1 MLIGVGRL
9 WSASFLLF
17 FLFLGSA
24 SAERP
29 VSGEGRLAQNSASL
43 SSQGVGVLAL
53 KLYSENASTRLQ
65 KQAVLKL
72 TNVTNNSVT
81 WQTTD
86 DSAQCEFAN
95 IPIGRYEI
103 EVSAAGYLTTK
114 TEAEVTDASHPATL
128 DIVLKRDASAINSDS
143 AEAVV
148 PAKVRKL
155 TKRAIGM
162 MKSEHFAQ
170 AHKELDEAY
179 KLAPANPDLKFLLGY
194 LYFKEKDLDKAGESL
209 AAASH
214 LNPQNADVFTLL
226 GRVGLERE
234 DYAGAQSALEQ
245 AVLLDY
251 ENWLPH
257 DLLAATYLRQ
267 KDYKKALDEAEIA
280 IKAGQR
286 TASLSR
292 LILGQSLLE
301 MGRTREATEAF
312 NLFLQESPQDPIAGR
327 VRNMVL
333 SQDHGSTTPIASSAD
348 SVLLS
353 PGLDPLAVL
362 PAPALWLKSWQPRG
376 IDEVKPFVVPA
387 VTCPFAQVT
396 DEAGKRATQL
406 VQDVERFAAVEQLLH
421 QAVDDYGIPTRTI
434 TRKYNYVAS
443 MSEPRAGDLYVN
455 EFRADK
461 VLLEGYPDNI
471 ATSGFAVLALVFH
484 PRMRE
489 NFAMACEGLG
499 DWHGHATWLVHFRQR
514 DDRPNRMHSYKSGN
528 RQLPVGLKGR
538 AWITA
543 DNFQIVRME
552 AEIVNPIPE
561 IRLLSER
568 QAVEY
573 GPVPFPKKNTT
584 VWLPKYAQI
593 YLDFRKHH
601 YYRRHSFDHY
611 MLFSVD
617 TNDKTEEPALPQ
629 ADAGHLS
636 PAHD

>member
-17 FLFLGSA
+17 VFVLGGV

-29 VSGEGRLAQNSASL
+29 ASVRLAQDSSSL
-43 SSQGVGVLAL
+43 NAPVTGVLVL
-53 KLYSENASTRLQ
+53 KLYSQSTSTHLQ

-72 TNVTNNSVT
+72 TSLSNNLVT
-81 WQTTD
+81 WQTSD
-86 DSAQCEFAN
+86 DSARCEFAN
-95 IPIGRYEI
+95 LPLGKYEI
-103 EVSAAGYLTTK
+103 EVSAAGYLTAT
-114 TEAEVTDASHPATL
+114 TEAEVTDAARPDNL
-128 DIVLKRDASAINSDS
+128 DIVLERDASAVNSESSD
-143 AEAVV
+143 AVM

-155 TKRAIGM
+155 TKRAISM

-170 AHKELDEAY
+170 AHKQLEEAY
-179 KLAPANPDLKFLLGY
+179 KLAPTNSDLKFLLGY
-194 LYFKEKDLDKAGESL
+194 LYFKEKDFAKAGESL

-214 LNPQNADVFTLL
+214 LNPQNADIFTLW

-234 DYAGAQSALEQ
+234 DYISAQSALEQ

-267 KDYKKALDEAEIA
+267 KNYQKALDEAEIA
-280 IKAGQR
+280 LRTGQPAAG
-286 TASLSR
+286 LSH

-301 MGRTREATEAF
+301 MGRSQEATQAF
-312 NLFLQESPQDPIAGR
+312 SLFLQESPQDPMASR
-327 VRNMVL
+327 VRNLVENR
-333 SQDHGSTTPIASSAD
+333 DHDSTTAIAASAT
-348 SVLLS
+348 
-353 PGLDPLAVL
+353 PGLDPLAAL
-362 PAPALWLKSWQPRG
+362 PAPGLSLKSWQPRG
-376 IDEVKPFVVPA
+376 VDEVKPFVAPA
-387 VTCPFAQVT
+387 ETCPFTQVM
-396 DEAGKRATQL
+396 DGAAMRAMQL
-406 VQDVERFAAVEQLLH
+406 VQDVERFAAVEELLH

-443 MSEPRAGDLYVN
+443 MSEPQAGALSVH

-461 VLLEGYPDNI
+461 MMLEGYPDNI
-471 ATSGFAVLALVFH
+471 ATTGFAVLALVFH
-484 PRMRE
+484 PHMRE

-499 DWHGHATWLVHFRQR
+499 EWHGHATWLVHFRQR
-514 DDRPNRMHSYKSGN
+514 DDRPNRMHSYKVGN
-528 RQLPVGLKGR
+528 RLLPVGLKGR

-543 DNFQIVRME
+543 DNFQIVRIE
-552 AEIVNPIPE
+552 AEIIHPIPE

-568 QAVEY
+568 QMVDY

-617 TNDKTEEPALPQ
+617 TDDKAEEPALPP
-629 ADAGHLS
+629 G
-636 PAHD
+636 

>member
-1 MLIGVGRL
+1 MLVRRL

-17 FLFLGSA
+17 VLFPGSVF
-24 SAERP
+24 AERP
-29 VSGEGRLAQNSASL
+29 ASGEVRLAQDSSSL
-43 SSQGVGVLAL
+43 SAHGTGVFVL
-53 KLYSENASTRLQ
+53 KLYSENASTRLL

-72 TNVTNNSVT
+72 TNLTTNSVT

-86 DSAQCEFAN
+86 DSARCEFAN
-95 IPIGRYEI
+95 IPFGKYEI
-103 EVSAAGYLTTK
+103 EVSAAGYLTKK
-114 TEAEVTDASHPATL
+114 TEAEVTDASRPANL
-128 DIVLKRDASAINSDS
+128 DIVLERDASAVNPDS
-143 AEAVV
+143 AEAVM

-162 MKSEHFAQ
+162 MKSGHFAQ
-170 AHKELDEAY
+170 AHKQLEEAY
-179 KLAPANPDLKFLLGY
+179 KLAPANPDVQFLLGY
-194 LYFKEKDLDKAGESL
+194 LYFKEKDLDKAGENL

-214 LNPQNADVFTLL
+214 LNPQNADAFTLL
-226 GRVGLERE
+226 GRVGLERA

-257 DLLAATYLRQ
+257 DLLAATFLRQ
-267 KDYKKALDEAEIA
+267 KDYQRALDEAEIA

-286 TASLSR
+286 SASLSR

-312 NLFLQESPQDPIAGR
+312 NLFLQESPQDPMAGR
-327 VRNMVL
+327 VRNMAL
-333 SQDHGSTTPIASSAD
+333 SQDHEPTTIASSAG
-348 SVLLS
+348 SVYPAS
-353 PGLDPLAVL
+353 GLDPLALL
-362 PAPALWLKSWQPRG
+362 PAPALSLKSWQPRG
-376 IDEVKPFVVPA
+376 VDDVRPFVAPA
-387 VTCPFAQVT
+387 VTCPITQVT

-406 VQDVERFAAVEQLLH
+406 VQDVERFAAVEELLH

-443 MSEPRAGDLYVN
+443 MSEPQAGSLYVN
-455 EFRADK
+455 EFRTDK
-461 VLLEGYPDNI
+461 LMLAGYPDNI
-471 ATSGFAVLALVFH
+471 ATTGFAVLALVFH
-484 PRMRE
+484 PHMRE
-489 NFAMACEGLG
+489 NFTMACEGLG

-514 DDRPNRMHSYKSGN
+514 DDRPNRVHSYKIGN
-528 RQLPVGLKGR
+528 RLLPVGLKGR

-543 DNFQIVRME
+543 DTFQIVRIE

-568 QAVEY
+568 QMVEY

-617 TNDKTEEPALPQ
+617 TSDKAEEPALPQ
-629 ADAGHLS
+629 LDAGPPSL
-636 PAHD
+636 AHD

>member
-1 MLIGVGRL
+1 MWLWGRAMLIGVGRL
-9 WSASFLLF
+9 WSASLLVF
-17 FLFLGSA
+17 AFLGGA

-29 VSGEGRLAQNSASL
+29 ASGEVRLSQDSSSVSAQAN
-43 SSQGVGVLAL
+43 GVLVL
-53 KLYSENASTRLQ
+53 KLYSEDASTRLQ

-72 TNVTNNSVT
+72 TNITTASVT

-86 DSAQCEFAN
+86 DSARCEFAN
-95 IPIGRYEI
+95 IPLGKYEI
-103 EVSAAGYLTTK
+103 EVSAAGYETAK
-114 TEAEVTDASHPATL
+114 TEVEVTDASHPASL
-128 DIVLKRDASAINSDS
+128 DVVLARDASAIHSDS
-143 AEAVV
+143 EDAAM
-148 PAKVRKL
+148 PAKARKL

-170 AHKELDEAY
+170 AHKQLDEAH
-179 KLAPANPDLKFLLGY
+179 KLAPTNPDLKFLLGY
-194 LYFKEKDLDKAGESL
+194 LYFKEKDLDKAGENL

-234 DYAGAQSALEQ
+234 DYTAAQSALEQ

-257 DLLAATYLRQ
+257 NLLAAAYFQQ
-267 KDYKKALDEAEIA
+267 KDYQKALDEAEIA
-280 IKAGQR
+280 IKAGQHP
-286 TASLSR
+286 ASSSR

-301 MGRTREATEAF
+301 MGRTREATDAF
-312 NLFLQESPQDPIAGR
+312 NLFLQESPQDPMASR
-327 VRNMVL
+327 VRNLVQN
-333 SQDHGSTTPIASSAD
+333 QDHDSTMPIGAGIPS
-348 SVLLS
+348 L
-353 PGLDPLAVL
+353 GLDPLALL
-362 PAPALWLKSWQPRG
+362 PAPALSLKSWQPRG
-376 IDEVKPFVVPA
+376 VDEARPFVAPS
-387 VTCPFAQVT
+387 VTCPLTQVT

-406 VQDVERFAAVEQLLH
+406 VQDVERFAAVEELLH

-443 MSEPRAGDLYVN
+443 MSEPKAGSLFVN

-461 VLLEGYPDNI
+461 LMLAGYPDNI
-471 ATSGFAVLALVFH
+471 ATTGFAVLALVFH
-484 PRMRE
+484 PHMRE
-489 NFAMACEGLG
+489 SFAMACEGLG

-514 DDRPNRMHSYKSGN
+514 DDRPNQMHSYKVGN
-528 RQLPVGLKGR
+528 RLLPVGLKGR

-543 DNFQIVRME
+543 DTFQIVRIE
-552 AEIVNPIPE
+552 AETVNPIPE
-561 IRLLSER
+561 IRLMSER
-568 QAVEY
+568 QMVEY

-611 MLFSVD
+611 MLFSVE
-617 TNDKTEEPALPQ
+617 TNDKTEEPALPP
-629 ADAGHLS
+629 G
-636 PAHD
+636 